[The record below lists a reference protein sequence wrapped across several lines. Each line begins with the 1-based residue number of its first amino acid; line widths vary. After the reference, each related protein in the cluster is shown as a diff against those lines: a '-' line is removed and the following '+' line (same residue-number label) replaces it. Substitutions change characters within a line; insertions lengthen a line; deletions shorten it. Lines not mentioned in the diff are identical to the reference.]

1 MDPEFLAFLT
11 MIAVNKT
18 AFMPSVAAIKNKY
31 YEMFRGKGGEGIE
44 ESSGSGSG
52 SGNSGDGPDGARR
65 FEGDDALDNLRA
77 HPQWQQ

>member
-31 YEMFRGKGGEGIE
+31 YEMFRGKGGEGLE
-44 ESSGSGSG
+44 EEEGSSS
-52 SGNSGDGPDGARR
+52 NADGARPM
-65 FEGDDALDNLRA
+65 EGDEALDNLRA
-77 HPQWQQ
+77 HPQWQR